1 MGKVNLNNNKPIR
14 SRVAAVVIPV
24 AQAAN
29 ARATASNS
37 GEPTNNGGDLAT
49 VATHEGSITEE
60 MDVDEETIP
69 STSSGTR
76 SGLTFEGL
84 PPSQLPSIPRKDSP
98 TSVVSI
104 TRALAVPTHT
114 ALPDITDAEIEADIA
129 ATYSQMEATRLTNVR
144 LLLHISRNKRVTHAG
159 TAPMD
164 LTPETD
170 KMEEEHKRNE
180 DFLSSMEQTYNA
192 LHAARRPVPAQWAY
206 PNQSTVDRYQEQDR
220 SASNHAPQAR
230 SEAGFPVKPLSTWLR
245 FGSSGSLSAY
255 DWWAHFER
263 EIAPY
268 VGEQIIG
275 SHGDKYLLYL
285 VHNDHFH
292 ANLKEKFK
300 APKEVLTVDYLERT
314 FFETCLTI
322 EERENAVTTLT
333 KFGRLAGEP
342 YSHYAHRIA
351 RATKLFRSTR
361 DSNRNTYWTT
371 HKQHQCQTLQLLSL
385 IFCIALGK
393 LTGPAGARENFSA
406 PVMPTTNSH
415 AAKAESKQM
424 WCDKCNKNGNHV
436 SKDHISCD
444 YCNKLGHKKDACRA
458 RQNDE
463 RRRNEHSERSS
474 HSSDDRQ
481 DRSHRGSSRFGPY
494 QADNRQRR
502 DNRDSHNSRERNY
515 N

>member
-1 MGKVNLNNNKPIR
+1 ML
-14 SRVAAVVIPV
+14 
-24 AQAAN
+24 
-29 ARATASNS
+29 
-37 GEPTNNGGDLAT
+37 
-49 VATHEGSITEE
+49 
-60 MDVDEETIP
+60 
-69 STSSGTR
+69 
-76 SGLTFEGL
+76 
-84 PPSQLPSIPRKDSP
+84 
-98 TSVVSI
+98 
-104 TRALAVPTHT
+104 
-114 ALPDITDAEIEADIA
+114 
-129 ATYSQMEATRLTNVR
+129 
-144 LLLHISRNKRVTHAG
+144 
-159 TAPMD
+159 
-164 LTPETD
+164 
-170 KMEEEHKRNE
+170 HKRDLRQ
-180 DFLSSMEQTYNA
+180 DFLSSLYPHGFDSDHQDPYRHTTGGRTSNEKS
-192 LHAARRPVPAQWAY
+192 RRMW
-206 PNQSTVDRYQEQDR
+206 
-220 SASNHAPQAR
+220 
-230 SEAGFPVKPLSTWLR
+230 
-245 FGSSGSLSAY
+245 
-255 DWWAHFER
+255 
-263 EIAPY
+263 
-268 VGEQIIG
+268 GEQIIG

-351 RATKLFRSTR
+351 RATKLFRVQDNNDVVLTLLRQGLASSEMDTVNTR
-361 DSNRNTYWTT
+361 FQSQYVLDNPQATSVPDTP
-371 HKQHQCQTLQLLSL
+371 
-385 IFCIALGK
+385 IAIADFCIALGK

-474 HSSDDRQ
+474 HNSDDRQ